1 MPPSGLPISG
11 RATVSDMASKRER
24 TLFGERLHAARTH
37 AKLSQPQL
45 ARAVGMAQ
53 STIGELEYIGT
64 GSSKTAQIAQACGV
78 NPQWLAEGVGP
89 MFEGPSSLSPELLD
103 LALKVEAM
111 PTRQRDWLMMTLR
124 EAVKIAHEMVTEN
137 VVTPAPVP
145 RQQNIPSSSTRRRA
159 A

>member
-1 MPPSGLPISG
+1 MPSGLPISG
-11 RATVSDMASKRER
+11 VATVSDMAHKRER
-24 TLFGERLHAARTH
+24 TAFGERLFAARSH

-45 ARAVGMAQ
+45 AKAVGMAQ

-89 MFEGPSSLSPELLD
+89 MLEGPSSLSPELLE
-103 LALKVEAM
+103 LALDVEAM
-111 PTRQRDWLMMTLR
+111 PARWRDWVMLNLR
-124 EAVKIAHEMVTEN
+124 EAVKLAHEQLTEDA
-137 VVTPAPVP
+137 VSQSPQKAE
-145 RQQNIPSSSTRRRA
+145 RSSSSPRRRA